1 MADRFRWNSTGQPPP
16 ANTLALLLL
25 KLQGMVIPFLE
36 RVGLVAMR
44 SRKREIGNLKPRVV
58 SVPYAILPPRPG
70 QRRRIYLP
78 VRGAGYELAI
88 LSKSIRLS

>member
-1 MADRFRWNSTGQPPP
+1 VEQHWPAATGEY
-16 ANTLALLLL
+16 TRLAVAEVAGYGHL
-25 KLQGMVIPFLE
+25 FLE

-70 QRRRIYLP
+70 QRRRIHLP
-78 VRGAGYELAI
+78 VRGAGYDLAI